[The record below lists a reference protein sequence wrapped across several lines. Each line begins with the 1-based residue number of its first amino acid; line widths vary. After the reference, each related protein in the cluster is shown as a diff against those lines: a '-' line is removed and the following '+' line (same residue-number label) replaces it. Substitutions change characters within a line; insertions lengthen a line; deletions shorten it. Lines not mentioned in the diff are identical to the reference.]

1 MDCNIPAQPRGTPLV
16 STALRPMSG
25 RVCVV
30 TGATAGIGREIA
42 LALANMGATVVIVAR
57 DTTRAARTAEEIS
70 RAAHNPSVSWVL
82 ADFASLDSVRAGAAE
97 IIRRHEM
104 IHVLVNN
111 AGVAKKHRTLSVDG
125 IELTFAVNH
134 LAPFL
139 LTRELLPLLKAG
151 APSRIITV
159 ASAAE
164 AHRPIDFDDLQSEKK
179 YRGFT
184 AYAKTKLMNVMFTY
198 ELSARLAGSGVTANC
213 VHPGA
218 VATDMLRQLPWWLYG
233 LISPF
238 LLTPE
243 QGAATPVYLASSPEV
258 EGVSGDYFVKGRA
271 KPSSLPSYDA
281 DARKRLWEL
290 SEALIDS
297 HLAR

>member
-1 MDCNIPAQPRGTPLV
+1 MAGK
-16 STALRPMSG
+16 
-25 RVCVV
+25 VCVV

-42 LALANMGATVVIVAR
+42 LALARMGATVSIVAR
-57 DTTRAARTAEEIS
+57 DTTRAARTVEEIS
-70 RAAHNPSVSWVL
+70 RATHNASISWAL
-82 ADFASLDSVRAGAAE
+82 ADFASLDSVRKGAEE
-97 IIRRHEM
+97 IARRHEQ

-111 AGVAKKHRTLSVDG
+111 AGVAKKQRTLSVDG
-125 IELTFAVNH
+125 FELTFAVNH

-139 LTRELLPLLKAG
+139 LTRELLPQLRAG
-151 APSRIITV
+151 APSRIVTV
-159 ASAAE
+159 ASAAQ

-179 YRGFT
+179 YRGYT

-218 VATDMLRQLPWWLYG
+218 VATDMLRQIPWWLYG

-243 QGAATPVYLASSPEV
+243 QGAAAPVYLASSPEL
-258 EGVSGDYFVKGRA
+258 EGVSGDYFVRERA

-281 DARKRLWEL
+281 DTRKRLWEL
-290 SEALIDS
+290 SEELIAS
-297 HLAR
+297 RLGP

>member
-1 MDCNIPAQPRGTPLV
+1 MTGK
-16 STALRPMSG
+16 
-25 RVCVV
+25 VCVV
-30 TGATAGIGREIA
+30 TGATAGIGKETA
-42 LALANMGATVVIVAR
+42 LALAKFGATVVIVAR
-57 DTTRAARTAEEIS
+57 DTTRAARTVEEIS

-82 ADFASLDSVRAGAAE
+82 ADFASLESVRNGAAE
-97 IIRRHEM
+97 ITRRHEA

-111 AGVAKKHRTLSVDG
+111 AGVAKKQRTLSVDG

-139 LTRELLPLLKAG
+139 FTRELLPLLRAG
-151 APSRIITV
+151 APSRIVTV

-164 AHRPIDFDDLQSEKK
+164 ASGRIDFDDLQSEKK
-179 YRGFT
+179 YRGFPV
-184 AYAKTKLMNVMFTY
+184 YAKTKLMNVMFTY
-198 ELSARLAGSGVTANC
+198 ELSTRLAGSGVTANC

-238 LLTPE
+238 LLSPE
-243 QGAATPVYLASSPEV
+243 QGAAAPVYLASSPEV
-258 EGVSGDYFVKGRA
+258 EGVSGDYFARERA
-271 KPSSLPSYDA
+271 KPSSLSSYDV

-297 HLAR
+297 RLG

>member
-1 MDCNIPAQPRGTPLV
+1 MA
-16 STALRPMSG
+16 G
-25 RVCVV
+25 RICVV

-42 LALANMGATVVIVAR
+42 LALAKLGATVVIVAR
-57 DTTRAARTAEEIS
+57 DTTRAARTVEEIA
-70 RAAHNPSVSWVL
+70 RAAHNPSLSWVL
-82 ADFASLDSVRAGAAE
+82 ADFASLDSVRKGAAE
-97 IIRRHEM
+97 ITKRHEA

-111 AGVAKKHRTLSVDG
+111 AGVAKKQRTLSVDG

-139 LTRELLPLLKAG
+139 LTRELLPLLRAG
-151 APSRIITV
+151 APARIVTV

-164 AHRPIDFDDLQSEKK
+164 AHKPIDFDDLQSEKR
-179 YRGFT
+179 YRGYT

-198 ELSARLAGSGVTANC
+198 ELAERLAGSGVTANC

-218 VATDMLRQLPWWLYG
+218 VATDMLRQIPWWLYG

-243 QGAATPVYLASSPEV
+243 QGAAAPVSLASSPEV
-258 EGVSGDYFVKGRA
+258 EGVSGDYFVKERA
-271 KPSSLPSYDA
+271 KPSSLPSYDVES
-281 DARKRLWEL
+281 RKRLWEM

-297 HLAR
+297 RVGR

>member
-1 MDCNIPAQPRGTPLV
+1 MTGK
-16 STALRPMSG
+16 
-25 RVCVV
+25 VCVV
-30 TGATAGIGREIA
+30 TGATAGIGKEIA
-42 LALANMGATVVIVAR
+42 LALAKMGATVVIVAR
-57 DTTRAARTAEEIS
+57 DTTRAARTVEEIS
-70 RAAHNPSVSWVL
+70 RAAHNASMSWVL
-82 ADFASLDSVRAGAAE
+82 ADFASLDSVRTGAAE
-97 IIRRHEM
+97 ITRRHQAL
-104 IHVLVNN
+104 HVLVNN
-111 AGVAKKHRTLSVDG
+111 AGVAKKQRTLSVDG
-125 IELTFAVNH
+125 FELTFAVNH

-139 LTRELLPLLKAG
+139 LTRELLPLLRAG
-151 APSRIITV
+151 APSRIVTV

-164 AHRPIDFDDLQSEKK
+164 ARGPIDFDDLQSEKK

-198 ELSARLAGSGVTANC
+198 ELSARLAGSRVTANC

-243 QGAATPVYLASSPEV
+243 QGAAAPVYLASSPEV
-258 EGVSGDYFVKGRA
+258 EGVSGDYFVRERA

-281 DARKRLWEL
+281 DARKRLWEI
-290 SEALIDS
+290 SEALVDS
-297 HLAR
+297 RPAGGSMAISETVS

>member
-1 MDCNIPAQPRGTPLV
+1 MRGVPNEWRIV
-16 STALRPMSG
+16 SAESRPMAG

-30 TGATAGIGREIA
+30 TGATAGIGKETA
-42 LALANMGATVVIVAR
+42 LALAKMGATVVIVAR

-70 RAAHNPSVSWVL
+70 RAAHNPAMSWVI
-82 ADFASLDSVRAGAAE
+82 ADFASLDSVRKGAAE
-97 IIRRHEM
+97 LIQRHEA

-111 AGVAKKHRTLSVDG
+111 AGVAKKQRTLSVDG
-125 IELTFAVNH
+125 IELTLAVNH

-139 LTRELLPLLKAG
+139 LTRELLPLLRAG
-151 APSRIITV
+151 SPSRIVTV

-164 AHRPIDFDDLQSEKK
+164 AHRPIDFADLQSEKK
-179 YRGFT
+179 YRGYT

-198 ELSARLAGSGVTANC
+198 ELSTRLAGSGVTANC

-233 LISPF
+233 LMSPF

-243 QGAATPVYLASSPEV
+243 QGAAAPVYLASSPEV
-258 EGVSGDYFVKGRA
+258 EGVSGDYFVRQRA
-271 KPSSLPSYDA
+271 KPSSLPSYDV
-281 DARKRLWEL
+281 DARKRLWDM

-297 HLAR
+297 HSGP